1 MVKKVIGLVV
11 LIGLNWATYA
21 SQSERVDGNACR
33 TTSKDWED
41 LDILFPGASLG
52 EVIVQLNQNQD
63 AISDILGGG
72 AGTAIGQATDIQLR
86 VAVNALPTIQ
96 PPLPVNYPVYPYVP
110 LNISSDLSQAISQVN
125 PTPLITLGAAVNT
138 EVILIGVPF
147 LSPTFPPPIPYP
159 YLSSGIIHTDLVKA
173 IGQVDTTGGVSLG
186 QAVTNT
192 VNKVG
197 IGSTHTPTPVI
208 ANPNPPPPF
217 IFDIVPPN
225 RDSSGII
232 MNDLNTFNSMLNANP
247 SASIGLTY
255 QALMDRF
262 AIFFRDGGVPNVI
275 AAGTTIPPTL
285 DGIMT
290 ALGI

>member
-1 MVKKVIGLVV
+1 MNMVRKVIWLVA
-11 LIGLNWATYA
+11 LIGLNWPIYA

-33 TTSKDWED
+33 TTSKDWRD

-52 EVIVQLNQNQD
+52 EAIVQLNQNQG
-63 AISDILGGG
+63 AISAILGGG
-72 AGTAIGQATDIQLR
+72 AGTLIGQATDIQLR

-96 PPLPVNYPVYPYVP
+96 LPLPVNYQVYPYVP

-147 LSPTFPPPIPYP
+147 LPPTVPLPIPYP
-159 YLSSGIIHTDLVKA
+159 YLSSGILHTDLVKA

-197 IGSTHTPTPVI
+197 IASTHASALPPLYVMP
-208 ANPNPPPPF
+208 AN
-217 IFDIVPPN
+217 
-225 RDSSGII
+225 RTSSGII
-232 MNDLNTFNSMLNANP
+232 NTDLNTFNTLLSGAPLANVG
-247 SASIGLTY
+247 ATY
-255 QALMDRF
+255 QALIDRF
-262 AIFFRDGGVPNVI
+262 ALHFRNGGPLNVI
-275 AAGTTIPPTL
+275 GADTPLPNTL